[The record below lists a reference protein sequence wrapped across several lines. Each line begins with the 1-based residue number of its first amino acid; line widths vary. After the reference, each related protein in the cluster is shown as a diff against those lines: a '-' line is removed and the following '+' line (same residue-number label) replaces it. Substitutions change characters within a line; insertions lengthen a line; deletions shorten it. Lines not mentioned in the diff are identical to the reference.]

1 MENII
6 QSISETSVE
15 IIHQLIHQ
23 EMVVKKTAISKKLQL
38 KENISVISGFVSS
51 KRSFQIAVNFSEE
64 LVKKIYSHFYNG
76 LPLVL
81 IDDESKHII
90 MEISK
95 LIISNSIICLD
106 DYDEF
111 SSLSPPCIIEGSDMT
126 YSSNGLVSFME
137 FNLMGEELTIAVL
150 PIAEMKDV
158 YEIKDVYEKNFINL
172 T

>member
-6 QSISETSVE
+6 TAVSDTSMD
-15 IIHQLIHQ
+15 IIYQLINK
-23 EMVVKKTAISKKLQL
+23 EMKVEKTAISKQLQL

-51 KRSFQIAVNFSEE
+51 KRAFQIAVNFSED

-81 IDDESKHII
+81 IDDESKHIV

-95 LIISNSIICLD
+95 LIISNSVICLD

-111 SSLSPPCIIEGSDMT
+111 CSLSPPFIIEGNDMI
-126 YSSNGLVSFME
+126 YSANGLVSFME
-137 FNLMGEELTIAVL
+137 FNLMDELLTIAVL
-150 PIAEMKDV
+150 PVAEMVDV
-158 YEIKDVYEKNFINL
+158 YDVKEVYKKNFINL